1 MITKTAS
8 WKSESN
14 SDHNW
19 FSLALSVCLLCCHC
33 SWHIRIYLRNSS
45 WWRSDRQRNHS
56 ICLSLWCTTTIKG
69 GHHQDQ
75 SHIWPW
81 RKHPSNWTSF
91 DIYSTTYKYVLKS
104 SCTGMTGCMVAQN
117 PNKNYFLLSK
127 PSTSCV
133 WTKVHNT
140 T

>member
-1 MITKTAS
+1 MIFTGPFRLFTLLS
-8 WKSESN
+8 LFLTHQDLSEK
-14 SDHNW
+14 
-19 FSLALSVCLLCCHC
+19 F
-33 SWHIRIYLRNSS
+33 ILR
-45 WWRSDRQRNHS
+45 RTDRRRNHS

-81 RKHPSNWTSF
+81 RKHTSNWTSF
-91 DIYSTTYKYVLKS
+91 DIYSGIVLHTYKYVLKS

-133 WTKVHNT
+133 WTKGIGILHSVTGALLNCESY
-140 T
+140 